1 MVRQERKYLFVVN
14 PISGG
19 RKKEEVPEQ
28 VDSFCNEAKCDFR
41 LYKTTG
47 KNDLER
53 LKKLLDSFQPD
64 AVVAIGGDGTVNLV
78 GNLLVNSN
86 TPLGIIPLGSGN
98 GLAKDLGIP
107 MDIDEAFNLIDR
119 FESKYID
126 TLKVN
131 EQICFHLCDLGFNA
145 RIVHRFAQSIFR
157 GKVSYLWYGLQE
169 FFKYR
174 SFPYEIKTR
183 ISNYEGKAFMMIISN
198 ANKFG
203 TNVSINPLGEI
214 DDGWFEISIIKPFP
228 RFMVPY
234 IFYHLWRDTI
244 YKTPY
249 YKIVRSRKVLV
260 KNTMQEFF
268 HIDGEPVSAS
278 DQIHVEILPH
288 SLRVLM

>member
-1 MVRQERKYLFVVN
+1 MVN

-28 VDSFCNEAKCDFR
+28 VDRFCNEAKCDFR

-78 GNLLVNSN
+78 GNLLVSSN

-107 MDIDEAFNLIDR
+107 MDIDEAFDVIDR
-119 FESKYID
+119 FESKFID

-157 GKVSYLWYGLQE
+157 GKISYLWYGLQE

-174 SFPYEIKTR
+174 SFPYQIKTR

-228 RFMVPY
+228 RLMVPY

-260 KNTMQEFF
+260 KNTLQEYF

>member
-1 MVRQERKYLFVVN
+1 MVN

-28 VDSFCNEAKCDFR
+28 VDRFCNEAKCDFR

-78 GNLLVNSN
+78 GNLLVSSN

-107 MDIDEAFNLIDR
+107 MDIDEAFDVIDR
-119 FESKYID
+119 FESKFID

-157 GKVSYLWYGLQE
+157 GKISYLWYGLQE
-169 FFKYR
+169 FFRYR
-174 SFPYEIKTR
+174 SFPYQIKTR

-203 TNVSINPLGEI
+203 TNLSINPLGEI

-228 RFMVPY
+228 RLMVPY

-260 KNTMQEFF
+260 KNTLQEYF